1 MAIRIYNTL
10 TGKKEEFLPLRDKKV
25 GMYACGVTVYD
36 LCHIGHARSAI
47 VFDAINRYLQ
57 YRGYEVTFVR
67 NFTDID
73 DKIIKRANEEKVD
86 FKVITEKYIDEFN
99 VDMGKFGLAKPRV
112 EPKAT
117 EHIPE
122 MIRLISILIEK
133 GYAYQGAGDVFFS
146 VEKFKE
152 YGKLSKRNLEEM
164 QAGARVEIDE
174 KKENPLDFA
183 LWKASKPGEPFWE
196 SPWGKGRPGWH
207 IECSVMSQKYLGE
220 TFDIHGGGKDLI
232 FPHHENEI
240 AQSEAATGK
249 PFARYWIHNG
259 FVNINKE
266 KMSKSL
272 GNILTLK
279 EIFKDWHP
287 EVIRLFLLSSHYRSP
302 VDFSFDS
309 LSEAKSAL
317 DRFYTTFEL
326 IHKELKRSASSQ
338 APFLPSPLGG
348 EGKGGGV
355 SPIKDARQILESFQA
370 RFEEAMDD
378 DFNTA
383 QALGYFYDLQRHLNS
398 LLDISKKQS
407 NEETR
412 AILKKGLDLLT
423 RFGSIFGLFQEDP
436 EKYLDEQKKEG
447 LKRLNLTEE
456 EILKLV
462 QDRNA
467 ARKEKNWKRGDEIRA
482 DLLSRGIVLEDTP
495 NGTLWKIK

>member
-1 MAIRIYNTL
+1 MPLRIYNTM
-10 TGKKEEFLPLRDKKV
+10 TGKKEEFVPLHDRKV

-57 YRGYEVTFVR
+57 YRQYEVTFVR

-73 DKIIKRANEEKVD
+73 DKIIKRANEERVD
-86 FKVITEKYIDEFN
+86 FKIIAEKYIDEFN
-99 VDMGKFGLAKPRV
+99 IDMGKFRLAKPQV

-122 MIRLISILIEK
+122 MIALISTLIEK
-133 GYAYQGAGDVFFS
+133 GYAYQGGGDVFFS
-146 VEKFKE
+146 VEKFNE

-164 QAGARVEIDE
+164 QAGARVGVDE

-259 FVNINKE
+259 FVNINRE

-287 EVIRLFLLSSHYRSP
+287 EVIRLFLLSSHYRSQ
-302 VDFSFDS
+302 VDFSFDT
-309 LSEAKSAL
+309 LSESKSAL
-317 DRFYTTFEL
+317 DRFYATLGAIQE
-326 IHKELKRSASSQ
+326 ELKRSASSQ
-338 APFLPSPLGG
+338 VQILPSPLREDGLPRG
-348 EGKGGGV
+348 VMKDTPQGKGGGV
-355 SPIKDARQILESFQA
+355 SPIKDARQIIESFQA

-398 LLDISKKQS
+398 LLDTSKKQRD
-407 NEETR
+407 EETLVM
-412 AILKKGLDLLT
+412 A
-423 RFGSIFGLFQEDP
+423 P
-436 EKYLDEQKKEG
+436 
-447 LKRLNLTEE
+447 KR
-456 EILKLV
+456 V
-462 QDRNA
+462 R
-467 ARKEKNWKRGDEIRA
+467 
-482 DLLSRGIVLEDTP
+482 
-495 NGTLWKIK
+495 

>member
-1 MAIRIYNTL
+1 MALRIYNTL
-10 TGKKEEFLPLRDKKV
+10 TGKKEEFVPLHEKRV
-25 GMYACGVTVYD
+25 GMYVCGVTVYD

-47 VFDAINRYLQ
+47 VFDAIYRYLG

-73 DKIIKRANEEKVD
+73 DKIIKRANEEGVD
-86 FKVITEKYIDEFN
+86 CKAIAEKYIDEFN
-99 VDMGKFGLAKPRV
+99 MDMGKLGFEKPKF

-122 MIRLISILIEK
+122 MIELISTLIEK
-133 GYAYQGAGDVFFS
+133 GYAYQSGGDVFFS
-146 VEKFKE
+146 VEKFKD

-164 QAGARVEIDE
+164 QAGARVGIDE

-183 LWKASKPGEPFWE
+183 LWKASKPGEPSWE

-279 EIFKDWHP
+279 EIFKDWRP
-287 EVIRLFLLSSHYRSP
+287 EAIRLFLLSSHYRSP
-302 VDFSFDS
+302 VDFSFD
-309 LSEAKSAL
+309 
-317 DRFYTTFEL
+317 
-326 IHKELKRSASSQ
+326 AS
-338 APFLPSPLGG
+338 
-348 EGKGGGV
+348 
-355 SPIKDARQILESFQA
+355 
-370 RFEEAMDD
+370 
-378 DFNTA
+378 
-383 QALGYFYDLQRHLNS
+383 
-398 LLDISKKQS
+398 
-407 NEETR
+407 
-412 AILKKGLDLLT
+412 
-423 RFGSIFGLFQEDP
+423 
-436 EKYLDEQKKEG
+436 
-447 LKRLNLTEE
+447 
-456 EILKLV
+456 LKLN
-462 QDRNA
+462 QHWIDFMR
-467 ARKEKNWKRGDEIRA
+467 
-482 DLLSRGIVLEDTP
+482 L
-495 NGTLWKIK
+495 

>member
-1 MAIRIYNTL
+1 M
-10 TGKKEEFLPLRDKKV
+10 TGKKEEFIPLHDRKV

-47 VFDAINRYLQ
+47 VFDAIYRYLE

-73 DKIIKRANEEKVD
+73 DKIIKRANEQGVNCKT
-86 FKVITEKYIDEFN
+86 IAEKYIDEFN
-99 VDMGKFGLAKPRV
+99 VDMGKFGLEKPKF

-117 EHIPE
+117 EHISE
-122 MIRLISILIEK
+122 MIQLISTLIEK
-133 GYAYQGAGDVFFS
+133 GYAYQSGGDVFFS

-164 QAGARVEIDE
+164 QAGARVGIDE
-174 KKENPLDFA
+174 KKQNPLDFA

-220 TFDIHGGGKDLI
+220 TLDIHGGGQDLI

-279 EIFKDWHP
+279 EIFKDWRP
-287 EVIRLFLLSSHYRSP
+287 EAIRLFLLSSHYRSP
-302 VDFSFDS
+302 VDFSFDA
-309 LSEAKSAL
+309 LSEVKSTL
-317 DRFYTTFEL
+317 DRFYATLEA
-326 IHKELKRSASSQ
+326 IQKELKGPSSSS
-338 APFLPSPLGG
+338 PVPVLPSPSRG
-348 EGKGGGV
+348 EGKGGGG
-355 SPIKDARQILESFQA
+355 SPIENSRQILESFQA

-383 QALGYFYDLQRHLNS
+383 QALGYFFDLQRHLNS
-398 LLDISKKQS
+398 LLDISKKQKT
-407 NEETR
+407 EE
-412 AILKKGLDLLT
+412 ILAMLKEGLEYFA
-423 RFGSIFGLFQEDP
+423 RFGSIFGLFLEDP
-436 EKYLDEQKKEG
+436 ENYLNEQKKEG
-447 LKRLNLTEE
+447 LKRLNLAEE
-456 EILKLV
+456 EILRLI
-462 QDRNA
+462 DARNL
-467 ARKEKNWKRGDEIRA
+467 ARKEKNWKGADEIRNG
-482 DLLSRGIVLEDTP
+482 LLSKGIILEDTP
-495 NGTLWKIK
+495 AETIWKIK